1 MKQRTFDISKAVYFT
16 KGNRLEAVA
25 AQGGVPESVWKTYS
39 SFANTEGGIILL
51 GAEEKEDH
59 RFVVEGVND
68 PRRLISEIHG
78 HVSDRQRVSVNLLT
92 ERMVHAEKLDG
103 KYIVVVEVPKAEP
116 SLRPVYLNQNPEECT
131 YRRSIDG
138 DLRCGRKQ
146 LAAMYCEASGLT
158 ADQQI
163 LSNLGMSVFCKSTVK
178 AYRDRFHA
186 FRGSH
191 IWNDCD
197 DERFLRNIGAAVLSP
212 EDRKYHPTLAGL
224 IMFGCEPE
232 IVKILPQYSLEYHE
246 EFAPQA
252 RRTYRLASSSG
263 DWSGNIF
270 DFFRQV
276 CSRLCQGLSVPLAFK
291 DRVARADES
300 HSHRALRELLL
311 NALAH
316 GDYRGEQGSVIINSP
331 NGITIANPGDLR
343 VDLKTALKGGVSD
356 PRNPLIMRM
365 FTLAGFGDRAGYG
378 MSDAVATMREEVN
391 ADVSY
396 GVDLNPAR
404 TTLKIHFSHV
414 LPFHPEHSGAVEK
427 SAVNRR

>member
-1 MKQRTFDISKAVYFT
+1 
-16 KGNRLEAVA
+16 
-25 AQGGVPESVWKTYS
+25 
-39 SFANTEGGIILL
+39 
-51 GAEEKEDH
+51 
-59 RFVVEGVND
+59 
-68 PRRLISEIHG
+68 
-78 HVSDRQRVSVNLLT
+78 
-92 ERMVHAEKLDG
+92 
-103 KYIVVVEVPKAEP
+103 
-116 SLRPVYLNQNPEECT
+116 
-131 YRRSIDG
+131 
-138 DLRCGRKQ
+138 
-146 LAAMYCEASGLT
+146 MYCEASGLT

-224 IMFGCEPE
+224 IMFGRDPE
-232 IVKILPQYSLEYHE
+232 IVKILPQYSLEYRE

-263 DWSGNIF
+263 HWSGNVF

-276 CSRLCQGLSVPLAFK
+276 CPRLGQDLSAPFAFK
-291 DRVARADES
+291 DRVARPDEP

-316 GDYRGEQGSVIINSP
+316 GDYRGERGFVIINSP
-331 NGITIANPGDLR
+331 DGITIANPGDLR

-365 FTLAGFGDRAGYG
+365 FTLAGFGDREGTG
-378 MSDAVATMREEVN
+378 MTDAVAVMRDEMQAEVSC
-391 ADVSY
+391 DI
-396 GVDLNPAR
+396 GHNPQR
-404 TTLKIHFSHV
+404 TTLKIRFSKARS
-414 LPFHPEHSGAVEK
+414 HSP
-427 SAVNRR
+427 